1 MRTPHKIALASSLT
15 LAGIVALAASSLTS
29 SAAPTSAQA
38 AASLTVYAGRSEPLV
53 EPLVEAFQKDTG
65 IKVNVRYGTDAALYA
80 ALSEEG
86 SRSPADVFWAN
97 TSGALVNASQKGYFV
112 KLPAATLK
120 RPLEFAPKSGTW
132 TPLSVRFRV
141 LAFNPKTVK
150 ASELPASV
158 LDLTKL
164 TKYKTR
170 IGWTPTYSSFQD
182 FVTALRVMHGEAKT
196 KTWLEGM
203 KRLEPKA
210 YTSNSTMLEAMLA
223 GEIDV
228 ALTNHYYVQR
238 IVAGAAE
245 GEFESKGLAAEE
257 KPKTA
262 QVGLVGAH
270 FFKAGDTGNLE
281 LVTGAAILKTSKQVA
296 NARKFVDYLLS
307 QKSQQLGATTILEY
321 PVVGGFALPKTLGP
335 LTDALKRSPK
345 IDFERLSDLEGSL
358 KLLRSVGLL

>member
-1 MRTPHKIALASSLT
+1 MRNSHKIILASSAAI
-15 LAGIVALAASSLTS
+15 LAGIATSGLVSTAQSSS
-29 SAAPTSAQA
+29 I
-38 AASLTVYAGRSEPLV
+38 TVYAGRSEPLV
-53 EPLVEAFQKDTG
+53 EPLVQAFQKDAG

-86 SRSPADVFWAN
+86 PQSPADIFWAN
-97 TSGALVNASQKGYFV
+97 TSGALVNASKKGFFN

-120 RPLEFAPKSGTW
+120 RALEFVPKSGTW

-141 LAFNPKTVK
+141 LAFNPKKVTD
-150 ASELPASV
+150 AALPASV
-158 LDLTKL
+158 LDLPSLGKF
-164 TKYKTR
+164 KGR

-182 FVTALRVMHGEAKT
+182 FVTALRITHGEAKT
-196 KTWLEGM
+196 KSWLEGM
-203 KRLEPKA
+203 KKLEPKA
-210 YTSNSTMLEAMLA
+210 YTSNSTMLESMLA
-223 GEIDV
+223 GEIDI

-257 KPKTA
+257 KPKTGKGN
-262 QVGLVGAH
+262 VIGAH

-281 LVTGAAILKTSKQVA
+281 LVTGAGILKTSKKVA
-296 NARKFVDYLLS
+296 NSQKFIDFLLS
-307 QKSQQLGATTILEY
+307 TKAQQLGANSILEY
-321 PVVGGFALPKTLGP
+321 PVVGGFALPKSLGP
-335 LTDALKRSPK
+335 LSDALKRSPK